1 MASRKLRNKSV
12 SRLLNDGGSRLLSY
26 VRERARAEKNRT
38 RKIAAQLCCRSIG
51 VNEITAERSAED
63 LSSNKVETDQSLDAN
78 FDELNVEKARKNG
91 TGETAGR
98 IDPKKLQ
105 RFWQRHPKMS
115 SRSPYDVRR

>member
-1 MASRKLRNKSV
+1 MAVQDYFPMFANE
-12 SRLLNDGGSRLLSY
+12 
-26 VRERARAEKNRT
+26 RERRKRGLHRT
-38 RKIAAQLCCRSIG
+38 GKTAAQLCCRSIG
-51 VNEITAERSAED
+51 GHEVAAERGAED

-78 FDELNVEKARKNG
+78 FDELNVEKARKIG
-91 TGETAGR
+91 SGETAGR